1 VPVDTGTGPARFEEI
16 TVDLQLAGKT
26 ALVTGATAGIGL
38 AIAKTLA
45 REGVAVTVTGRDP
58 KKLQAAAA
66 EIAADAPA
74 GAVATVVAD
83 LGSADGA
90 AAVIDAQPDTD
101 ILINNL
107 GYYEAKAFAD
117 ITDDDWLRMFDVN
130 VMSGV
135 RLSRHYFP
143 RMLKRNW
150 GRVIFM
156 SSEVGAFTPPDMV
169 HYGVSKSA
177 QLAVSRGMAELTK
190 GTGVTV
196 NSVLPSATRSDGIV
210 EYLRQTAPRPGM
222 TDAEIE
228 AHFFRTYRPS
238 SLIARMI
245 EADEI
250 AAMVALLAS
259 PLGAASNGAAVRVEG
274 GTFRSIL

>member
-1 VPVDTGTGPARFEEI
+1 M
-16 TVDLQLAGKT
+16 DLQLSHKS

-38 AIAKTLA
+38 AIAKLLA
-45 REGVAVTVTGRDP
+45 CEGANVSITGRP
-58 KKLQAAAA
+58 GRKLGDAVDAIRAAAPSSSVQA
-66 EIAADAPA
+66 VPVDLTTAQ
-74 GAVATVVAD
+74 GASELIEQVEEV
-83 LGSADGA
+83 
-90 AAVIDAQPDTD
+90 D
-101 ILINNL
+101 ILVNNL
-107 GYYEAKAFAD
+107 GFYEAKPFAE
-117 ITDDDWLRMFDVN
+117 ITDDDWTRMFDVN

-143 RMLKRNW
+143 RMLARNW
-150 GRVIFM
+150 GRVIFV

-177 QLAVSRGMAELTK
+177 QLAVARGLAELTK
-190 GTGVTV
+190 GTQVTV
-196 NSVLPSATRSDGIV
+196 NSVLPAATRSEGIV

-222 TDAEIE
+222 TDADIE
-228 AHFFRTYRPS
+228 AHFFRAHRPS
-238 SLIARMI
+238 SLVARMI

-274 GTFRSIL
+274 GSYRSIL

>member
-1 VPVDTGTGPARFEEI
+1 MDACTPLLCLKEI
-16 TVDLQLAGKT
+16 TMDLQLTGKT

-38 AIAKTLA
+38 AIARTLA
-45 REGVAVTVTGRDP
+45 REGAALTLTGRDEE
-58 KKLQAAAA
+58 KLDRAAA
-66 EIAADAPA
+66 EIAKDTPDRR
-74 GAVATVVAD
+74 VTTIVAD
-83 LGSADGA
+83 LGSAEGA
-90 AAVIDAQPDTD
+90 AALIAAQRDTD
-101 ILINNL
+101 ILVNNL
-107 GYYEAKAFAD
+107 GYYEAKPFAEIRD
-117 ITDDDWLRMFDVN
+117 EDWLRMLEVN
-130 VMSGV
+130 EMSGV

-143 RMLKRNW
+143 RMLQRNW
-150 GRVIFM
+150 GRVIFV

-228 AHFFRTYRPS
+228 AHFFQTYRPS

>member
-1 VPVDTGTGPARFEEI
+1 M
-16 TVDLQLAGKT
+16 DLQLEGKT
-26 ALVTGATAGIGL
+26 AIVTGATAGIGL
-38 AIAKTLA
+38 AIARTLA
-45 REGVAVTVTGRDP
+45 REGVAVTLTGRSRD
-58 KKLQAAAA
+58 KLDAA
-66 EIAADAPA
+66 IA
-74 GAVATVVAD
+74 GIVAVAPGAQLTSVVAD
-83 LGSADGA
+83 PSSAEGV
-90 AAVIDAQPDTD
+90 AAVTHAQPDAD

-107 GYYEAKAFAD
+107 GYYDAKPFAEISD
-117 ITDDDWLRMFDVN
+117 EDWLRMFEVN

-143 RMLKRNW
+143 RLLEKNW
-150 GRVIFM
+150 GRVIFV

-196 NSVLPSATRSDGIV
+196 NSVLPAATRSEGIV
-210 EYLRQTAPRPGM
+210 DYLRQTAPRPGM
-222 TDAEIE
+222 TDAQIE
-228 AHFFRTYRPS
+228 AHFFETHRSS

-245 EADEI
+245 EADEV

-274 GTFRSIL
+274 GSYRSIL

>member
-1 VPVDTGTGPARFEEI
+1 M
-16 TVDLQLAGKT
+16 DLQLTGKT
-26 ALVTGATAGIGL
+26 AIITGATAGIGL
-38 AIAKTLA
+38 AIARTLA
-45 REGVAVTVTGRDP
+45 REGVTVTITGRSRD
-58 KKLQAAAA
+58 KLEAAVAQIATAAPGSQVTAIVSDQSRAQGAA
-66 EIAADAPA
+66 ELIEAR
-74 GAVATVVAD
+74 
-83 LGSADGA
+83 
-90 AAVIDAQPDTD
+90 PDTD
-101 ILINNL
+101 ILVNNL
-107 GYYEAKAFAD
+107 GYYEARPFAEISD
-117 ITDDDWLRMFDVN
+117 EDWLRMLDVN

-143 RMLKRNW
+143 RMLEKNW
-150 GRVIFM
+150 GRVIFV

-196 NSVLPSATRSDGIV
+196 NSVLPAATRSEGIV

-222 TDAEIE
+222 SDAEIE
-228 AHFFRTYRPS
+228 SHFFQTYRPS

>member
-1 VPVDTGTGPARFEEI
+1 M
-16 TVDLQLAGKT
+16 DLQLTGKT

-38 AIAKTLA
+38 AIARTLA
-45 REGVAVTVTGRDP
+45 REGVAVTITARDHA
-58 KKLQAAAA
+58 KLQN
-66 EIAADAPA
+66 
-74 GAVATVVAD
+74 AVADTTATQPQAQVTAIVAD
-83 LGSADGA
+83 LGSAEGA
-90 AAVIDAQPDTD
+90 KALIAACPDTD

-107 GYYEAKAFAD
+107 GFYEARDIAD
-117 ITDDDWLRMFDVN
+117 ITDDEWLNMFNIN

-143 RMLKRNW
+143 RMLERNW

-196 NSVLPSATRSDGIV
+196 NSVLPSATRSDGII
-210 EYLRQTAPRPGM
+210 EYLRQTAPAPGM
-222 TDAEIE
+222 TDQEIE
-228 AHFFRTYRPS
+228 ANFFQTYRPS

-245 EADEI
+245 DADEI

>member
-1 VPVDTGTGPARFEEI
+1 MPTWETLRAKA
-16 TVDLQLAGKT
+16 LLA
-26 ALVTGATAGIGL
+26 AC
-38 AIAKTLA
+38 
-45 REGVAVTVTGRDP
+45 
-58 KKLQAAAA
+58 
-66 EIAADAPA
+66 
-74 GAVATVVAD
+74 
-83 LGSADGA
+83 
-90 AAVIDAQPDTD
+90 PDTD

-107 GYYEAKAFAD
+107 GFYEARDFAD
-117 ITDDDWLRMFDVN
+117 ITDDEWLNMFNIN

-143 RMLKRNW
+143 RMLERNW

-196 NSVLPSATRSDGIV
+196 NSVLPSATRSDGII
-210 EYLRQTAPRPGM
+210 EYLRQTAPAPGM
-222 TDAEIE
+222 TDQEIE
-228 AHFFRTYRPS
+228 ANFFQTYRPS

-245 EADEI
+245 DADEI

>member
-1 VPVDTGTGPARFEEI
+1 M
-16 TVDLQLAGKT
+16 DLQLSGKT
-26 ALVTGATAGIGL
+26 AIVTGATAGIGL
-38 AIAKTLA
+38 AIATTLA
-45 REGVAVTVTGRDP
+45 REGVSVTITGRSGD
-58 KKLQAAAA
+58 KLDAAVQRIAAAA
-66 EIAADAPA
+66 PGSRVTA
-74 GAVATVVAD
+74 VVAD
-83 LGSADGA
+83 QSSAEGA
-90 AAVIDAQPDTD
+90 ARLIEAQPDAD
-101 ILINNL
+101 ILVNNL
-107 GYYEAKAFAD
+107 GYYEAKPFAE
-117 ITDDDWLRMFDVN
+117 ITDEDWLRMIEVN

-143 RMLKRNW
+143 RMLQKNW

-177 QLAVSRGMAELTK
+177 QLAVSRGLAELTK

-196 NSVLPSATRSDGIV
+196 NSVLPAATRSEGIV
-210 EYLRQTAPRPGM
+210 EYLRQTAPRAGM
-222 TDAEIE
+222 TDAQIE
-228 AHFFRTYRPS
+228 AHFFQTYRPS

-274 GTFRSIL
+274 GSFRSIL

>member
-1 VPVDTGTGPARFEEI
+1 
-16 TVDLQLAGKT
+16 
-26 ALVTGATAGIGL
+26 
-38 AIAKTLA
+38 
-45 REGVAVTVTGRDP
+45 
-58 KKLQAAAA
+58 
-66 EIAADAPA
+66 
-74 GAVATVVAD
+74 
-83 LGSADGA
+83 
-90 AAVIDAQPDTD
+90 
-101 ILINNL
+101 
-107 GYYEAKAFAD
+107 
-117 ITDDDWLRMFDVN
+117 MFNIN

-143 RMLKRNW
+143 RMLARNW

-196 NSVLPSATRSDGIV
+196 NSVLPSATRSDGIID
-210 EYLRQTAPRPGM
+210 YLRQTAPEPGM
-222 TDAEIE
+222 TDQQIE
-228 AHFFRTYRPS
+228 AHFQTYRPS

>member
-1 VPVDTGTGPARFEEI
+1 M
-16 TVDLQLAGKT
+16 DLQLKGKT
-26 ALVTGATAGIGL
+26 AIVTGATAGIGL
-38 AIAKTLA
+38 AIARTLA
-45 REGVAVTVTGRDP
+45 KEGVSVTITGRSRD
-58 KKLQAAAA
+58 KLDAAVDQIATAA
-66 EIAADAPA
+66 PDSRVAA
-74 GAVATVVAD
+74 VVAD
-83 LGSADGA
+83 LSVARGA
-90 AAVIDAQPDTD
+90 AELIDAQADTD
-101 ILINNL
+101 ILVNNL
-107 GYYEAKAFAD
+107 GYYEAKPFAEISD
-117 ITDDDWLRMFDVN
+117 EDWVRMLDVN

-143 RMLKRNW
+143 RMLQKNW
-150 GRVIFM
+150 GRVIFV

-196 NSVLPSATRSDGIV
+196 NSVLPAATRSEGIV

-228 AHFFRTYRPS
+228 ANFFHTYRPS

>member
-1 VPVDTGTGPARFEEI
+1 MDM
-16 TVDLQLAGKT
+16 QLKGKT
-26 ALVTGATAGIGL
+26 AIVTGATAGIGL
-38 AIAKTLA
+38 AIARSLA
-45 REGVAVTVTGRDP
+45 REGVSVTITGRSRD
-58 KKLQAAAA
+58 KLDAAAA
-66 EIAADAPA
+66 EIIGAAP
-74 GAVATVVAD
+74 GSEVKTVVAD
-83 LGSADGA
+83 QSTTEGVA
-90 AAVIDAQPDTD
+90 ALIGAQPDTD
-101 ILINNL
+101 ILVNNL
-107 GYYEAKAFAD
+107 GYYEAKPFAD
-117 ITDDDWLRMFDVN
+117 ITDEDWLRMLDVN

-143 RMLKRNW
+143 RMLQKNW

-196 NSVLPSATRSDGIV
+196 NSVLPSATRSEGIV
-210 EYLRQTAPRPGM
+210 DYLRQTAPRAGM

-228 AHFFRTYRPS
+228 AHFFQTYRPS

-250 AAMVALLAS
+250 AAMVTLLAS